1 MTTHFPDY
9 RQSDKGHLVLY
20 HLFITYIFIIYVY
33 LQKRK
38 KKYKAKNKQTKKKK
52 LPKILK
58 KNQKQSNKN
67 LTKQITKQNRKGNIL
82 QFGSRHDTCTVY
94 VSRSVNGIDT
104 FDRNRLINRCCV
116 A

>member
-1 MTTHFPDY
+1 ML
-9 RQSDKGHLVLY
+9 RQCTSIV
-20 HLFITYIFIIYVY
+20 YICVFVEE
-33 LQKRK
+33 K
-38 KKYKAKNKQTKKKK
+38 KKIQSKKQTNQKEK

-58 KNQKQSNKN
+58 KKQKQSNKN